1 MISREIKIINKHG
14 LHTRPATA
22 FVTAAS
28 KFKSEIYLEYNGVRV
43 NAKSILGLLVLAVE
57 PGSALILYAD
67 GLDETEAVEV
77 LDSLAQNR
85 FNME

>member
-14 LHTRPATA
+14 LHSRPATA

-28 KFKSEIYLEYNGVRV
+28 RFKSDIFLEYNGVRV

-57 PGSALILYAD
+57 PGSTILLSVD
-67 GLDETEAVEV
+67 GSDETEAIEA
-77 LDSLAQNR
+77 LDLLAQNR

>member
-1 MISREIKIINKHG
+1 M
-14 LHTRPATA
+14 HTRPATA

-57 PGSALILYAD
+57 PGSALLLSAD
-67 GLDETEAVEV
+67 GSDETEAIEA

>member
-14 LHTRPATA
+14 MHTRPATA

-57 PGSALILYAD
+57 PGSALLLSAD
-67 GLDETEAVEV
+67 GSDETEAIEA